1 MYGRAMAR
9 PHKYS
14 FSNSIAT
21 KIAFQNHNI
30 PFKCRD
36 DVHIVPT
43 QKIQL
48 S

>member
-9 PHKYS
+9 PYKYS
-14 FSNSIAT
+14 FSNSIAI
-21 KIAFQNHNI
+21 KSI
-30 PFKCRD
+30 PESQYSIKYWD